1 MGHCVTEIKRRS
13 WWEEPGLP
21 FVFLM
26 SKQNLFGSV
35 TRRECL
41 KTLVVGVAQLGMAA
55 GAANRLFMAEVMAQE
70 PSTDGVL
77 NLDLG
82 DFTTLQQDFG
92 SILLRVPGLT
102 GFPQLVITRMPN
114 NVFHAVTS
122 RCTHQ
127 GCTVSAYRPAL
138 NAITCSCHGSRFT
151 VDGEVLNGPAS
162 APLTQYPTQF
172 TPGGP
177 LSILI
182 PGLAYRLN
190 IATVAAGPGMASR
203 LRIEFPT
210 VRSLRYSLNHRSS
223 LNSGNWTPVAFALT
237 PDGPLDQTQLV
248 GDGNPAVVYVNK
260 VEGSGFYVVSRS

>member
-1 MGHCVTEIKRRS
+1 MGKPE
-13 WWEEPGLP
+13 LAL
-21 FVFLM
+21 VFLM
-26 SKQNLFGSV
+26 SKQNLIGSV

-41 KTLVVGVAQLGMAA
+41 KTLVVGVVQLGMAA
-55 GAANRLFMAEVMAQE
+55 GAANRFFMAELMAQE
-70 PSTDGVL
+70 PSTGGVL

-82 DFTTLQQDFG
+82 DFPTLQQDFG

-102 GFPQLVITRMPN
+102 GFPQLVVTRMPG

-172 TPGGP
+172 TPGGT

-182 PGLAYRLN
+182 PGIAYRLN
-190 IATVAAGPGMASR
+190 IATVAAGSGASSR

-210 VRSLRYSLNHRSS
+210 VRGLRYSLNYRSS
-223 LNSGNWTPVAFALT
+223 LNSGNWTPVTFALT
-237 PDGPLDQTQLV
+237 PDGPLDQTQLL
-248 GDGNPAVVYVNK
+248 GEGNPAAVYVNK
-260 VEGSGFYVVSRS
+260 AEGSGYYVVSRA